1 MRLVD
6 LGDATIAVHEWGDPE
21 APTVLF
27 WHALGLDASGRTIEA
42 VAPRLAEAG
51 FRVVALDGP
60 GFGASPLLP
69 SERYRLE
76 ALAQLAHRLVATLDL
91 EPLVFMGSFVGRRS
105 RGPLRGRASV
115 ARACRGAAGQ
125 RSHRLPRSAR
135 R

>member
-6 LGDATIAVHEWGDPE
+6 LGDATLAVHEWGDPE
-21 APTVLF
+21 QPTVLF

-60 GFGASPLLP
+60 GFGDSPLLP

-76 ALAQLAHRLVATLDL
+76 ALAQVAHRLGGAPALGA
-91 EPLVFMGSFVGRRS
+91 PAFVGDTW
-105 RGPLRGRASV
+105 G
-115 ARACRGAAGQ
+115 
-125 RSHRLPRSAR
+125 
-135 R
+135 